1 MVVTRAAAREK
12 GTLMS
17 WADTI
22 KKTARTGLAERTV
35 TVARVSDS
43 APWNW
48 NTHDVWL
55 KRVRQ
60 PRARTAR
67 SSIGQQ
73 YPPPPNHN

>member
-1 MVVTRAAAREK
+1 
-12 GTLMS
+12 MS

-22 KKTARTGLAERTV
+22 KKTALTGLAERTA
-35 TVARVSDS
+35 TGSRMSGS
-43 APWNW
+43 TPWDW

-55 KRVRQ
+55 KRVKQ

-73 YPPPPNHN
+73 YWPPPTHN